1 MIRVAKAVFALSLA
15 CAVAACAGHAPVRLS
30 EQDNGRAVELAT
42 GQEISLTLA
51 ANRTT
56 GYSWARE
63 DDSGI
68 VVLVEPPAYSAGA
81 APAGMVGV
89 GGIETWRLRA
99 AAAGTAVL
107 RFVYRRPWEKNT
119 PPART
124 VTLNV
129 TVR

>member
-1 MIRVAKAVFALSLA
+1 MAGIAKAIFASSLI
-15 CAVAACAGHAPVRLS
+15 CAIAACAGHAPVRLS
-30 EQDNGRAVELAT
+30 DQDHGRAVELVT

-51 ANRTT
+51 ANHTT

-63 DDSGI
+63 DDGGI

-89 GGIETWRLRA
+89 GGVETWRLRA
-99 AAAGTAVL
+99 TAAGTAVL
-107 RFVYRRPWEKNT
+107 RFAYRRPWEKNT

-129 TVR
+129 IVR